1 MYNPMKTDEFAIK
14 RYPKWFPKNPVF
26 YFKKYGFGHS
36 LLSYLGRYNFSFWTL
51 VGDWATTKYKKQYLA
66 THNPKIINLGGG
78 GNCLQSCLT
87 ADITPRA
94 DIYVDITKKLPLEDN
109 SIDYIFCEEAIEHI
123 DLNDGYSLL
132 KECLRVLKEGGVL
145 RVATPDLD
153 WFATQ
158 LNQSV
163 ESCHQINEIFY
174 QHEHRYL
181 YTRKA
186 LRHFAE
192 KAGFADFLDSTYKD
206 SRSQLGYLDSH
217 AERFNHSPDIS
228 QYLEMRKPISRI

>member
-1 MYNPMKTDEFAIK
+1 MRQIPEGIQKKLNSFNLFDKLSYYRE
-14 RYPKWFPKNPVF
+14 
-26 YFKKYGFGHS
+26 KYGLVHS
-36 LLSYLGRYNFSFWTL
+36 LLSYLGRYNFRLWTL
-51 VGDWATTKYKKQYLA
+51 VGALATTKYKNQYLA
-66 THNPKIINLGGG
+66 THDPKIINLGGG
-78 GNCLQSCLT
+78 GNCLQGCLT
-87 ADITPRA
+87 SDITPRA

-123 DLNDGYSLL
+123 DLNNRYSLL
-132 KECLRVLKEGGVL
+132 KECLRVLKKGGVL

-181 YTRKA
+181 YTK
-186 LRHFAE
+186 
-192 KAGFADFLDSTYKD
+192 KS
-206 SRSQLGYLDSH
+206 SQAFCGTSWF
-217 AERFNHSPDIS
+217 R
-228 QYLEMRKPISRI
+228 

>member
-1 MYNPMKTDEFAIK
+1 MRQIPEGIQKKLNSFNLFDKLSYYRE
-14 RYPKWFPKNPVF
+14 
-26 YFKKYGFGHS
+26 KYGLVHS
-36 LLSYLGRYNFSFWTL
+36 LLSYLGRYNFRLWTL
-51 VGDWATTKYKKQYLA
+51 VGALATTKYKNQYLA
-66 THNPKIINLGGG
+66 THDPKIINLGGG
-78 GNCLQSCLT
+78 GNCLQGCLT
-87 ADITPRA
+87 SDITPRA

-123 DLNDGYSLL
+123 DLNNGYSLL
-132 KECLRVLKEGGVL
+132 KECLRVLKKGGVL

-181 YTRKA
+181 YTK
-186 LRHFAE
+186 
-192 KAGFADFLDSTYKD
+192 KS
-206 SRSQLGYLDSH
+206 SQAFCGTSWF
-217 AERFNHSPDIS
+217 R
-228 QYLEMRKPISRI
+228 